1 MSFMH
6 ALSSTTFVSSGMR
19 RLQMKLSTTQCAKT
33 MKYSL
38 PSQGTGILWEV
49 KMKQVE
55 REFEKS
61 LRNILSK

>member
-1 MSFMH
+1 M
-6 ALSSTTFVSSGMR
+6 SSGMR